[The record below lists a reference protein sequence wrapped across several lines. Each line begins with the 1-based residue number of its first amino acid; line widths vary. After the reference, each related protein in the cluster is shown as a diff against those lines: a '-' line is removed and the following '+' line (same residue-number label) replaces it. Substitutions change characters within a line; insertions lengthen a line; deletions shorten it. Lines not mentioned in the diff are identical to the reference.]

1 MMIGEE
7 ALTTYW
13 SCVPSIGF
21 ICGAPS
27 ILTGWGLVVETVTAA
42 VCGMLLASTASCA
55 CVVPGTDAFT
65 FSMGLS
71 SGIEA
76 KSCGRAPNATYV
88 HGPSGPGALNHRPER
103 FTYVFWSAID
113 LKTRPVVF
121 LT

>member
-1 MMIGEE
+1 MMGED

-27 ILTGWGLVVETVTAA
+27 IFTGCGFVSETLTAA
-42 VCGMLLASTASCA
+42 VCGIEFATAASCA
-55 CVVPGTDAFT
+55 CWVPGTDALT

-71 SGIEA
+71 SGIAA
-76 KSCGRAPNATYV
+76 KSFGRASNGTQV
-88 HGPSGPGALNHRPER
+88 HGPSGPGAENHRPER
-103 FTYVFWSAID
+103 
-113 LKTRPVVF
+113 